1 MAQYGFRKS
10 HSTQHA
16 TLDIINS
23 IQTNMDEGLF
33 TSGVFLYLRK
43 AFDMHRRSRRVARI
57 FRGAGG
63 GGGCV
68 WAVKIQTC
76 RGVRVYAPPG
86 KF

>member
-23 IQTNMDEGLF
+23 IQTNMDESLF
-33 TSGVFLYLRK
+33 TCGVFLCLRK
-43 AFDMHRRSRRVARI
+43 AFDMHRRPRRVARI

-63 GGGCV
+63 GG
-68 WAVKIQTC
+68 
-76 RGVRVYAPPG
+76 VRFG
-86 KF
+86 SEDTNL